1 MELAS
6 DDLKTI
12 IKSDKKRTLK
22 QNLQYAQHVC
32 ILFTKYLQ
40 ILVDLKFFTF
50 FFAFFHLLFNTIL
63 TSSIEQT
70 YCCLQIYQGL
80 QFLHERDIIHRD
92 LKPENILL
100 VEDHGEDILKLAD
113 FGLATKRELIFL
125 CI

>member
-6 DDLKTI
+6 DDLRTI

-50 FFAFFHLLFNTIL
+50 FLLF
-63 TSSIEQT
+63 SI
-70 YCCLQIYQGL
+70 Y
-80 QFLHERDIIHRD
+80 FL
-92 LKPENILL
+92 
-100 VEDHGEDILKLAD
+100 
-113 FGLATKRELIFL
+113 KRF
-125 CI
+125 